1 MCPLTKMWDA
11 GLVLHVCKDA
21 EKMVSHKRE
30 EVAAQLVNMARE
42 WKLRGARPPRLGW
55 CQRVPG
61 DEVPDADPRGR
72 RVNANSVAV
81 MVANSSSLIVV
92 ISPEV
97 ENFVSLGLNLN
108 GVVLLDNSVF
118 L

>member
-1 MCPLTKMWDA
+1 
-11 GLVLHVCKDA
+11 
-21 EKMVSHKRE
+21 
-30 EVAAQLVNMARE
+30 
-42 WKLRGARPPRLGW
+42 
-55 CQRVPG
+55 
-61 DEVPDADPRGR
+61 
-72 RVNANSVAV
+72 VNANSVAV

>member
-42 WKLRGARPPRLGW
+42 WKLRGACEKSVLGW
-55 CQRVPG
+55 CLRIG
-61 DEVPDADPRGR
+61 
-72 RVNANSVAV
+72 
-81 MVANSSSLIVV
+81 
-92 ISPEV
+92 
-97 ENFVSLGLNLN
+97 
-108 GVVLLDNSVF
+108 
-118 L
+118 

>member
-42 WKLRGARPPRLGW
+42 WKLRGEGH
-55 CQRVPG
+55 PG
-61 DEVPDADPRGR
+61 
-72 RVNANSVAV
+72 
-81 MVANSSSLIVV
+81 
-92 ISPEV
+92 
-97 ENFVSLGLNLN
+97 
-108 GVVLLDNSVF
+108 
-118 L
+118 